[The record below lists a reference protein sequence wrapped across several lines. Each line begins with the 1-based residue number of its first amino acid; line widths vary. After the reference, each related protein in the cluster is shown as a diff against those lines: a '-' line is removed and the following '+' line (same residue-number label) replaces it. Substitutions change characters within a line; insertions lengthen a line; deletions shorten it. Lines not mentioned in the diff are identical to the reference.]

1 MRAATGM
8 YEHLSSGA
16 SMVQAN
22 LFSFLFYIKLMGY
35 SAKIQ
40 HGGCSHCSKGVGE
53 LVGVMES
60 RFHR

>member
-22 LFSFLFYIKLMGY
+22 LFSFLFYTKLMGY

-40 HGGCSHCSKGVGE
+40 RGGCSHCSKGVGE